1 MGTMMAAEPS
11 GVLKGRKTSLS
22 SDVPFA
28 VFTDVT
34 PTASSPQP
42 PWVAFTLDNQ
52 AKDFEITVFGVRCSP
67 RIPSGIILDKF
78 HDSGHSNSD
87 FSRRVLVSLCKA
99 GKNGMWNLL
108 PMMSG

>member
-1 MGTMMAAEPS
+1 MGIVMAAEPS

-22 SDVPFA
+22 SDVPLA

-42 PWVAFTLDNQ
+42 LWAAFTLDNQ
-52 AKDFEITVFGVRCSP
+52 AKDFEITVLGVRCSP

-78 HDSGHSNSD
+78 HE
-87 FSRRVLVSLCKA
+87 VSLTRVTATVISQGGC
-99 GKNGMWNLL
+99 
-108 PMMSG
+108 